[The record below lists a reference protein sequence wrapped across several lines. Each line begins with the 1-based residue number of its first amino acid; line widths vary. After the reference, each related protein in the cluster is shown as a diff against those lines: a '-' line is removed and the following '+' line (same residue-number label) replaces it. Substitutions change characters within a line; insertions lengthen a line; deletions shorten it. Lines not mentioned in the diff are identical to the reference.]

1 MQGLQ
6 LQKHIT
12 ATLKIVNLRE
22 AVQLPLGE
30 DVNEWLAINTVDFFN
45 QVSILYATLTEF
57 CTESSCPIMSAGP
70 KYEYRW
76 ADGVNIKKPIEVS
89 APKYVEYL
97 MGWIETQLD
106 DELIFPQNLGAPFPP
121 NFHNVVKIISKR
133 MFRVYAHIYRSHFQK
148 IVALKEEAY
157 LNTCFKHFVLFT
169 SEFGLIDKRE
179 LAPVSEIVE
188 TILEILEI

>member
-1 MQGLQ
+1 IDYVIFPFTLFPFPIICNPIVGLS
-6 LQKHIT
+6 LHCNINKTINN
-12 ATLKIVNLRE
+12 KI
-22 AVQLPLGE
+22 PF
-30 DVNEWLAINTVDFFN
+30 I
-45 QVSILYATLTEF
+45 ILNRYKE
-57 CTESSCPIMSAGP
+57 
-70 KYEYRW
+70 
-76 ADGVNIKKPIEVS
+76 EVS

-106 DELIFPQNLGAPFPP
+106 DESIFPQNLGSPFPP

-133 MFRVYAHIYRSHFQK
+133 MFRVYAHIHCSHFQK

-169 SEFGLIDKRE
+169 SVLHDHLMQECGLIDKRE

-188 TILEILEI
+188 TILEI

>member
-1 MQGLQ
+1 MKVPLNEA
-6 LQKHIT
+6 KMW
-12 ATLKIVNLRE
+12 ATPNTSPPSIVAAHYILLEAAYCRARLNPPLPVNYFGNCRYLKFYRLSPCLLNKLE
-22 AVQLPLGE
+22 ALKTKFLE
-30 DVNEWLAINTVDFFN
+30 DRYKE
-45 QVSILYATLTEF
+45 
-57 CTESSCPIMSAGP
+57 
-70 KYEYRW
+70 
-76 ADGVNIKKPIEVS
+76 EVS

-106 DELIFPQNLGAPFPP
+106 DESIFPQNLGSPFPP

-133 MFRVYAHIYRSHFQK
+133 MFRVYAHIHCSHFQK

-169 SEFGLIDKRE
+169 SVNHLMQECGLIDKRE

-188 TILEILEI
+188 TILEI